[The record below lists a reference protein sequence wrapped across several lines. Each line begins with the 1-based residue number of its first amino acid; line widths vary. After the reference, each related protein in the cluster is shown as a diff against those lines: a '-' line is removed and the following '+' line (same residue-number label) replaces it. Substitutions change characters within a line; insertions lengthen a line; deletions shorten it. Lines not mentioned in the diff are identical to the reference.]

1 MCCRRIF
8 VVDDHPIILSGVGAM
23 INSQDDLTI
32 VGLAANADEALA
44 GIGKALPDVAVV
56 DTSHSP
62 ASTAS
67 R

>member
-1 MCCRRIF
+1 
-8 VVDDHPIILSGVGAM
+8 M